1 MSRRVTR
8 SDKERATTSGSAGRD
23 PGPVSGPRPRGRS
36 ATVGGV
42 NAPEGFTA
50 RPALVE
56 DADGIAELVNEVN
69 VSEVGV
75 PWTTP
80 DDIRTALTA
89 PGHEADDDAVLVA
102 DDGAFAG
109 YMTAWLDE
117 PLTTIGLIVFIRP
130 DLWGQGLSA
139 WLLRF
144 GEARARER
152 VAKFRPS
159 SPVHLQVARWASN
172 ELALPLFEA
181 LGYRYVRTFH
191 QLRIELGERFEAL
204 RVPDGIEIR
213 TFDPDRDA
221 RAVHAALSEAFEDHW
236 GSGFDPFDVWHHDQI
251 DAAGPAFDP
260 SLWFVAFEGDDV
272 VGVACCRGRSTSS
285 PEAANVDELGVRRA
299 WRGRGIARALLLTAF
314 AEARRRG
321 IDAVE
326 LTVDSESLTGATR
339 LYESVGMRQ
348 GPRSFERWE
357 KLIEPAGA

>member
-1 MSRRVTR
+1 
-8 SDKERATTSGSAGRD
+8 
-23 PGPVSGPRPRGRS
+23 
-36 ATVGGV
+36 V
-42 NAPEGFTA
+42 NAPDGFTP

-56 DADGIAELVNEVN
+56 DAEGIAELVNEVN

-75 PWTTP
+75 PWTTA
-80 DDIRTALTA
+80 DEIRTALTA
-89 PGHEADDDAVLVA
+89 PGHEPDDDSVLVSDDDAFV
-102 DDGAFAG
+102 G
-109 YMTAWLDE
+109 YMTAWRDE
-117 PLTTIGLIVFIRP
+117 PLTTIGLIVFVRP
-130 DLWGQGLSA
+130 GFWGRGLSA
-139 WLLRF
+139 WLLRS
-144 GEARARER
+144 GEATARER
-152 VAKFRPS
+152 VAKLRS
-159 SPVHLQVARWASN
+159 ASPVHLQVARWATN

-191 QLRIELGERFEAL
+191 QMRIELEGRSQAP

-221 RAVHAALSEAFEDHW
+221 QAVHAALSEAFRDHW
-236 GSGFDPFDVWHHDQI
+236 GSGFDPFDVWRHDQI

-260 SLWFVAFEGDDV
+260 SLWFVALERDEV
-272 VGVACCRGRSTSS
+272 VGVACCRERSTGS
-285 PEAANVDELGVRRA
+285 PDAANVDELGVRRA

-314 AEARRRG
+314 AEAHRRG

-357 KLIEPAGA
+357 KLLQPAGA

>member
-1 MSRRVTR
+1 M
-8 SDKERATTSGSAGRD
+8 
-23 PGPVSGPRPRGRS
+23 
-36 ATVGGV
+36 

-56 DADGIAELVNEVN
+56 DAEGIAHLVNEVN

-80 DDIRTALTA
+80 DEIRTALTA
-89 PGHEADDDAVLVA
+89 PGHEPDDDAVLVA

-117 PLTTIGLIVFIRP
+117 PLSTIGLIVFVRP

-139 WLLRF
+139 WLLRS
-144 GEARARER
+144 GEATARER
-152 VAKFRPS
+152 IAKLRPS

-172 ELALPLFEA
+172 ELALPLFEE

-191 QLRIELGERFEAL
+191 QLRIELGERSEAL

-221 RAVHAALSEAFEDHW
+221 HAVHAALSEAFEDHW

-260 SLWFVAFEGDDV
+260 SFWFVAFEGDDV
-272 VGVACCRGRSTSS
+272 VGVACCRERSTSS
-285 PEAANVDELGVRRA
+285 PDAANVDELGVRRA

-314 AEARRRG
+314 AEVRRRG

-357 KLIEPAGA
+357 KLIDPAGA